1 MGAQR
6 SACLDRVNGHLNLGL
21 IRTRSVPPNKH
32 AHSRSVIN
40 SSPSADLFPRQL
52 CTFFPVQRWTSKAWS
67 SPRWRPTA
75 WTASA
80 TARRRTITASKA
92 APATPAT
99 QPHIPTDCSHT
110 TVRTPRGHP
119 SPCQL
124 PMPPFSQSRSPK
136 RRPLPASWRHA
147 SGLFLLSW
155 SPPPAPAPAPPGSKW
170 GSNASSDH

>member
-1 MGAQR
+1 M
-6 SACLDRVNGHLNLGL
+6 
-21 IRTRSVPPNKH
+21 PPNKH

-52 CTFFPVQRWTSKAWS
+52 CTFFPAQRWTSRAWS

-80 TARRRTITASKA
+80 TARRRTNTASKA

-124 PMPPFSQSRSPK
+124 PIPPPPTAVSQSQNAAHCLHHGGTPRVYSFSPGPPRPGLTRK
-136 RRPLPASWRHA
+136 QMGLECRLRPLTLPH
-147 SGLFLLSW
+147 L
-155 SPPPAPAPAPPGSKW
+155 PKPAPP
-170 GSNASSDH
+170 DTPRPCDPPR

>member
-1 MGAQR
+1 M
-6 SACLDRVNGHLNLGL
+6 
-21 IRTRSVPPNKH
+21 PPNKH

-40 SSPSADLFPRQL
+40 SSPSADLFPHQL
-52 CTFFPVQRWTSKAWS
+52 CTFFPAQRWTSRAWS

-110 TVRTPRGHP
+110 TVRTPRGHT

-124 PMPPFSQSRSPK
+124 PLPPSPSSPLQQQSRSPK
-136 RRPLPASWRHA
+136 RRPLPASWRH
-147 SGLFLLSW
+147 SW
-155 SPPPAPAPAPPGSKW
+155 VYSFSPGPPAPASPGSKW
-170 GSNASSDH
+170 GSNAGSDH